1 MPEEVR
7 YEDLP
12 IIFQSDGTITDEIDE
27 AEWHAI
33 WLSHLVRR
41 SMQYVR
47 VGDTT

>member
-1 MPEEVR
+1 MPEVR

-12 IIFQSDGTITDEIDE
+12 IIFQSDGAVKNEIDD

-47 VGDTT
+47 VGYTT